1 MNKHTPGPWNLD
13 TGHIGIFLKVEGLIL
28 AKIFEHEAL
37 PYEANAKRIVE
48 CVNVLEG
55 IDNPAEYIEGCKIV
69 ATEFF
74 ASEKENAELRSQLSK
89 IESLVSTFTEH
100 AKNDDRLK
108 QQYDEFWTKYN
119 AITGA
124 NAGGGGNV

>member
-1 MNKHTPGPWNLD
+1 MNKHTPGPWNSD
-13 TGHIGIFLKVEGLIL
+13 TTDIGTFVRFEGLIL
-28 AKIFEHEAL
+28 AKMRELEGINH
-37 PYEANAKRIVE
+37 EANAKRIVE

-74 ASEKENAELRSQLSK
+74 ASEKENEELRSQLSK

-119 AITGA
+119 TITGV
-124 NAGGGGNV
+124 NVTIHE